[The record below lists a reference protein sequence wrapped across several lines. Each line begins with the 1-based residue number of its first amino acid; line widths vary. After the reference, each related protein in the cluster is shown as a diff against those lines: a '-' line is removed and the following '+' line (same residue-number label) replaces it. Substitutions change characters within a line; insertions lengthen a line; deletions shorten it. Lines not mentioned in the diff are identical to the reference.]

1 MGIISSFKSL
11 ICADS
16 NSSGHPITLKDAV
29 GIIQAYAKCLENRA
43 LSTSIVTDSKELPC
57 SKEEIKAALLVAM
70 NANIDP
76 VQKKHLAIGYV
87 QLADFQSGVGDKLVG
102 LDISNI
108 DIDADGVELL
118 AEQVSQSQQDFD
130 NWNLL
135 VDEEQKLLLAELK
148 KAGFETPL

>member
-11 ICADS
+11 IRAS
-16 NSSGHPITLKDAV
+16 NSSTHSVTLKDAV
-29 GIIQAYAKCLENRA
+29 EIIQAYAKCLENRA
-43 LSTSIVTDSKELPC
+43 LSTSVVTDSNKLPC

-76 VQKKHLAIGYV
+76 AQKKHLATGYV
-87 QLADFQSGVGDKLVG
+87 QLADFQSGVGDKVVG

-108 DIDADGVELL
+108 DIDADGVDAL

-130 NWNLL
+130 SWTLRI
-135 VDEEQKLLLAELK
+135 DAEQKLLLEELK
-148 KAGFETPL
+148 KAGF